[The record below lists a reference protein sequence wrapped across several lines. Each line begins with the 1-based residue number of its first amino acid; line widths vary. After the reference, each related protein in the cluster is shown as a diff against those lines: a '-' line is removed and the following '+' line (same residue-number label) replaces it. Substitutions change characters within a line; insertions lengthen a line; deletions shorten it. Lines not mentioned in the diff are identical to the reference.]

1 MYKFFF
7 LLFIAGMFAAC
18 DQNKT
23 ASSSI
28 ATVNFDS
35 AYQPATF
42 ADAGRMEKIMQAFP
56 VIDKIFKD
64 YADEQSFARRCL
76 WISCGW

>member
-7 LLFIAGMFAAC
+7 LLFFAVIFAAC

-28 ATVNFDS
+28 ATVNFDP
-35 AYQPATF
+35 AYQSATF
-42 ADAGRMEKIMQAFP
+42 IDAGRMEKIMQAFP
-56 VIDKIFKD
+56 
-64 YADEQSFARRCL
+64 CH
-76 WISCGW
+76 